1 MTEISPE
8 NRSELEKR
16 YRTTTIVIAFQ
27 IFTVIV
33 LIIAAWFA
41 AQSSNN
47 SVSDQTIT
55 TLWVAVLFI
64 AVGAFL
70 ARRILFGWERLKNTV
85 LLKGV
90 KGLIQTLQTNS
101 IILGVIGEIIAL
113 TGFLIALLSGNKWEM
128 FRAGAIALVV
138 FLANFPRKSVWEKIV
153 SNLEKV

>member
-1 MTEISPE
+1 MTEISAE

-16 YRTTTIVIAFQ
+16 YRMTTIVIAFQ

-33 LIIAAWFA
+33 LIVAAWFA
-41 AQSSNN
+41 AQNSNN
-47 SVSDQTIT
+47 SVSDQTLT

-70 ARRILFGWERLKNTV
+70 ARRMLFGWERLKNTV

-90 KGLIQTLQTNS
+90 KGLIRTLQTNS
-101 IILGVIGEIIAL
+101 IILGVIGEIVAIM
-113 TGFLIALLSGNKWEM
+113 GFLIALLSGNKWEM

-138 FLANFPRKSVWEKIV
+138 FLANFPRKKVWEKIV

>member
-1 MTEISPE
+1 MAEISPE

-47 SVSDQTIT
+47 SVSDQTLT

-70 ARRILFGWERLKNTV
+70 ARRMLFGWERLKNIV
-85 LLKGV
+85 LLKGA

-101 IILGVIGEIIAL
+101 IILGVIGEIVAL
-113 TGFLIALLSGNKWEM
+113 MGFLITLLSGNKWEM
-128 FRAGAIALVV
+128 FRAGAIALIV

>member
-1 MTEISPE
+1 MEISPE

-27 IFTVIV
+27 IFVVVALIV
-33 LIIAAWFA
+33 AAWFA
-41 AQSSNN
+41 AQNSDN
-47 SVSDQTIT
+47 SVTSQTLT

-70 ARRILFGWERLKNTV
+70 ARRMLFNWERLKNTT

-90 KGLIQTLQTNS
+90 KGLIQTLQNNS
-101 IILGVIGEIIAL
+101 ILIGVIGLIVAAM
-113 TGFLIALLSGNKWEM
+113 GFLIALLSGNKWEM

-138 FLANFPRKSVWEKIV
+138 FLANFPRKSVWEKII
-153 SNLEKV
+153 SNAEKI

>member
-1 MTEISPE
+1 MAEISAE

-27 IFTVIV
+27 IFTVIA

-41 AQSSNN
+41 AQNSSN

-55 TLWVAVLFI
+55 TLWVTVIFI

-70 ARRILFGWERLKNTV
+70 ARRMLFSWERLKNTT
-85 LLKGV
+85 LMKGV
-90 KGLIQTLQTNS
+90 KGLIQTLQFNS
-101 IILGVIGEIIAL
+101 IIIGIMGEIVAVV
-113 TGFLIALLSGNKWEM
+113 GFLIALLSGNKWEM
-128 FRAGAIALVV
+128 FRAGAVALIV

-153 SNLEKV
+153 SNLEKI

>member
-27 IFTVIV
+27 IFTVII

-70 ARRILFGWERLKNTV
+70 ARRMLFGWERLKNTV

-101 IILGVIGEIIAL
+101 IILGAIGEIVAL
-113 TGFLIALLSGNKWEM
+113 MGFLIALLSGNKWEM

-138 FLANFPRKSVWEKIV
+138 FLANFPRKSVWEKII

>member
-1 MTEISPE
+1 MAEISSA
-8 NRSELEKR
+8 NRNELEKR

-27 IFTVIV
+27 IFTVIA
-33 LIIAAWFA
+33 LIVAAWFA

-47 SVSDQTIT
+47 SVSDQTLT
-55 TLWVAVLFI
+55 TLWIAVLFI

-70 ARRILFGWERLKNTV
+70 ARRILFGWERLKNIV

-90 KGLIQTLQTNS
+90 KGLIQTLQKNA
-101 IILGVIGEIIAL
+101 IILGAIGELVAL

>member
-41 AQSSNN
+41 AQNSNN
-47 SVSDQTIT
+47 SVSDQTLT

-70 ARRILFGWERLKNTV
+70 ARRMLFGWERLKNIV

-101 IILGVIGEIIAL
+101 IILGAIGEIVAL

>member
-1 MTEISPE
+1 MAEISAE
-8 NRSELEKR
+8 NRNELEKR

-33 LIIAAWFA
+33 LIVAAWFA
-41 AQSSNN
+41 AQNSNN
-47 SVSDQTIT
+47 SVSDQTLT

-70 ARRILFGWERLKNTV
+70 ARRMLFGWERLKNTV

-90 KGLIQTLQTNS
+90 KGLIQTLQTNA
-101 IILGVIGEIIAL
+101 IILGVIGEIVAIM
-113 TGFLIALLSGNKWEM
+113 GFLIALLSGNKWEM

-138 FLANFPRKSVWEKIV
+138 FLANFPRKKVWEKIV